1 MESSSQS
8 ASQSG
13 LQSALS
19 RDAVVKICQEV
30 LAPLI
35 ETDGGELFLVAIS
48 ADDIH
53 IHLSGTCSG
62 CPGSSFTAETILKPA
77 LLKLAP
83 KSKLKLTTGWRV
95 PPEAERME
103 AKR

>member
-1 MESSSQS
+1 VEPSSQS
-8 ASQSG
+8 A
-13 LQSALS
+13 LAVAVS
-19 RDAVVKICQEV
+19 RDAVVKACQEI

-35 ETDGGELFLVAIS
+35 ETDGGEMFLVSIT

-62 CPGSSFTAETILKPA
+62 CPGSSFTAESIVKPVF
-77 LLKLAP
+77 LKLAP

-95 PPEAERME
+95 PPEAERM
-103 AKR
+103 AAPR